1 MFTVFLMITR
11 CLKLLSNIAPI
22 LYVMHIETIK
32 HRTGLFVT
40 ILNVRYEIRS
50 FGPTRIPD

>member
-11 CLKLLSNIAPI
+11 FLSNNALI
-22 LYVMHIETIK
+22 LYWTHIEKIK
-32 HRTGLFVT
+32 YRVGLSVT
-40 ILNVRYEIRS
+40 IRSVRYEIRS